1 MKQLIVDR
9 GHRWKRMP
17 IAIVATFVWL
27 GSGLAAFPDLDSL
40 EVAITAF
47 DRSLLLFSRSNLYR
61 SELYRESSK

>member
-1 MKQLIVDR
+1 
-9 GHRWKRMP
+9 MP